1 MKSQR
6 DYSYHRGITCK
17 PSKDILWPDTA
28 QVLLWPKLKLI
39 KISQSMANI
48 LVTQCTWSVGL

>member
-39 KISQSMANI
+39 KISNSKDNI
-48 LVTQCTWSVGL
+48 LVVNAPGV